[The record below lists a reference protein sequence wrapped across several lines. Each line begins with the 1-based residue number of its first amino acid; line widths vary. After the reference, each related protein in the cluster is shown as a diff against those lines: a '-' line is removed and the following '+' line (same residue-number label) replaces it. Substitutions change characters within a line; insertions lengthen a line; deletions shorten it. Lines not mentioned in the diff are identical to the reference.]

1 MENEKLKIENVKIIV
16 EILKF
21 KTMLFTGV
29 LGSGIYLI
37 LNANNLKEYV
47 NVYFLF
53 IIIMC
58 LFFYGLYGFFF
69 NLVELNRLLK
79 KLKELNE

>member
-1 MENEKLKIENVKIIV
+1 MENEKFKIENVKIMV
-16 EILKF
+16 DILRF

-37 LNANNLKEYV
+37 LNTNSLKEYV
-47 NVYFLF
+47 NNYFLF
-53 IIIMC
+53 ITIMC